1 MKPLPLVIILLVLN
15 HVASLGARI
24 SVTLTAIDQDAS
36 PFTIGLLMSLYALL
50 PALLSVSAGR
60 WIDRVG
66 VARPYLLGS
75 IGVGVGTVLP
85 FVWFDMHTLYVA
97 SVIVGVGFMLVN
109 VAAYHAVGELSSVE
123 ERPTNFS
130 YVAIGFSTSSFI
142 APILAGVAIDNF
154 GHRGTFL
161 LLALFTMLPIIAL
174 SLKLLPM
181 HGKHA
186 SHTDTVRGGVFDILK
201 SSEMRKLFV
210 AMTLFTVAWD
220 IYGFAIP
227 LHGSAIGL
235 SASEIGIVMG
245 AFAAATFTV
254 RLAMPFIAQ
263 RVRPWALIRLALL
276 VAAVSFALV
285 PLTQSVAV
293 LMLLMFVMG
302 VGLGAP
308 QPMVLTLLHE
318 AAPEGRAAEAVGLR
332 TTLINGSQTVMPM
345 AFGVLGAAFGLMP
358 LFYGM
363 AALLLGGGVS
373 LRVKPRTPTLNET
386 PGSTSNADAD
396 IRDQHV
402 DR

>member
-24 SVTLTAIDQDAS
+24 GVTLTAIHEQAS

-60 WIDRVG
+60 WIDRIG

-75 IGVGVGTVLP
+75 IGVGIGTVLP
-85 FVWFDMHTLYVA
+85 FIWFDMRALYVA

-109 VAAYHAVGELSSVE
+109 VAAYHAVGELSNAE
-123 ERPTNFS
+123 DRPINFS

-142 APILAGVAIDNF
+142 APILTGVAIDNF

-161 LLALFTMLPIIAL
+161 LLALFTVLPIAAL

-181 HGKHA
+181 PGKHDSHA
-186 SHTDTVRGGVFDILK
+186 SAARGGVLDILK
-201 SSEMRKLFV
+201 SSDMRKLFI

-263 RVRPWALIRLALL
+263 RLRPWSLIRVALL

-285 PLTQSVAV
+285 PLTESVAV
-293 LMLLMFVMG
+293 LMLLMFIMG
-302 VGLGAP
+302 LGLGAP

-318 AAPEGRAAEAVGLR
+318 SAPEGRAAEAVGLR

-363 AALLLGGGVS
+363 AAMLVGGGAL
-373 LRVKPRTPTLNET
+373 LRVKPRTPHENAPQETTLL
-386 PGSTSNADAD
+386 GSAPPDSPS
-396 IRDQHV
+396 